1 MSCGFAPIKLSGF
14 DIDLDAILGAFGK
27 PGFSVSLDIDFPSF
41 DESMSFPKVKMPGF
55 DIDLDAILGA
65 FGKPGFSISLSLPNP
80 KCPLE

>member
-1 MSCGFAPIKLSGF
+1 MSCGFAPIKLS
-14 DIDLDAILGAFGK
+14 
-27 PGFSVSLDIDFPSF
+27 
-41 DESMSFPKVKMPGF
+41 GF